1 MIVVRISKLNL
12 FNQSLIQSLNPV
24 ELEDFKN
31 IWQTSQQRD
40 IYRQNVDNESVVL
53 MIKQKSKAI
62 SDKLRR
68 NLDIDMIVNSLFIP
82 PLLYVIVWS
91 KLANYHRFVACFFLI
106 YTIIGLIY
114 YFKVVKLYKEIDF
127 KNDLSSTLKFTV
139 EQFSKQVRALTI
151 YNNISIVPIMIYGAF
166 VGNEIIRFFV
176 PNHAISM
183 KAIIICVLFTI
194 PIGYFYMKEIINV
207 FYGKHL
213 EKLKKHLAELEEN
226 E

>member
-1 MIVVRISKLNL
+1 M
-12 FNQSLIQSLNPV
+12 

-91 KLANYHRFVACFFLI
+91 KVANYHKFVAGFFLI
-106 YTIIGLIY
+106 YTITGLVY
-114 YFKVVKLYKEIDF
+114 YFKVLKLYKEIEL
-127 KNDLSSTLKFTV
+127 KNDLLATLKFTV
-139 EQFSKQVRALTI
+139 NQFEKQVKTLMI
-151 YNNISIVPIMIYGAF
+151 YITVSTVPLMFYGSIVGMEISRYFRPSTIIELYGLIIATLIM
-166 VGNEIIRFFV
+166 
-176 PNHAISM
+176 S
-183 KAIIICVLFTI
+183 
-194 PIGYFYMKEIINV
+194 PIGYFYVKYIINAL
-207 FYGKHL
+207 YGNHL
-213 EKLKKHLAELEEN
+213 KKLKEYLAELEEN